1 MQKNKIGFVFNF
13 IDFRNDIREIIFRI
27 SKKRSVVIFVKKKN
41 LELTKKLFKENIDIE
56 IREFYE
62 NKLILN
68 NIYKRIF
75 NWFGIIPKSKKNFL
89 LMKYFLIINEKVFL
103 KKFKNVILFN
113 LSRLFPKFISY
124 DNYLNLIS
132 SHYNE
137 ISSDI
142 EEFFFYYENRV

>member
-1 MQKNKIGFVFNF
+1 ML
-13 IDFRNDIREIIFRI
+13 
-27 SKKRSVVIFVKKKN
+27 KKN

-103 KKFKNVILFN
+103 KN
-113 LSRLFPKFISY
+113 LKM
-124 DNYLNLIS
+124 
-132 SHYNE
+132 
-137 ISSDI
+137 
-142 EEFFFYYENRV
+142 